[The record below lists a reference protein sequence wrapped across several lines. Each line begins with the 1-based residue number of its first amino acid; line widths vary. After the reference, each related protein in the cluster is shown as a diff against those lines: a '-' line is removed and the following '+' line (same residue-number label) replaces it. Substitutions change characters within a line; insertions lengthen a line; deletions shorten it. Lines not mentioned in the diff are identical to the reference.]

1 MGGRRRGYACF
12 TVVNPAIEWLSARL
26 AKGSATPRDVMDE
39 ALALG
44 VTATELLDAKRTLG
58 VIIETRTPEAGGKS
72 YSVWMLP
79 PTPPE
84 PREAQLVRADEVLD
98 LPPSPKPTR
107 HDPKAVMQR
116 AKDRLARKAVRYVK
130 GIEEL
135 SERIDRDPVKC
146 PTCGRGTKRS
156 EEIRLR
162 ALTAAL
168 DRAGVVAP
176 RSGDAGEMPE
186 RGALIVFPPG
196 TRIAIL
202 PEPLEPAEQPTLG
215 TLRRAD
221 QVGT

>member
-1 MGGRRRGYACF
+1 
-12 TVVNPAIEWLSARL
+12 
-26 AKGSATPRDVMDE
+26 MDE

-58 VIIETRTPEAGGKS
+58 VITEARTPEAGGKS
-72 YSVWMLP
+72 YNVWVLP

-84 PREAQLVRADEVLD
+84 PREAQLVRADETPD
-98 LPPSPKPTR
+98 LSPPPKPTR
-107 HDPKAVMQR
+107 RDPKVVMQK
-116 AKDRLARKAVRYVK
+116 AKDRLARKSLRYVR

-176 RSGDAGEMPE
+176 RAGDLGDAPE

-196 TRIAIL
+196 TKIAIL
-202 PEPLEPAEQPTLG
+202 PEPLASVEAPSGE
-215 TLRRAD
+215 LRRAD
-221 QVGT
+221 EVGAP